1 MAPTLEETK
10 TRPIRT
16 TSIRQIG
23 VISEAR
29 LPVLSRHSVYT
40 ATAGQALGVKFD
52 LYTASAG
59 QAQGVKFDLY
69 TASAGQAQGVKLDR
83 ELHSSNR
90 TM

>member
-10 TRPIRT
+10 TRPFRT

-29 LPVLSRHSVYT
+29 LPYSR
-40 ATAGQALGVKFD
+40 ATLV
-52 LYTASAG
+52 YTASAG

>member
-16 TSIRQIG
+16 TSIRKIG

-29 LPVLSRHSVYT
+29 LPYSR
-40 ATAGQALGVKFD
+40 ATLCTQPPQARP
-52 LYTASAG
+52 
-59 QAQGVKFDLY
+59 QGVKFDLY

-83 ELHSSNR
+83 DLHSSNR